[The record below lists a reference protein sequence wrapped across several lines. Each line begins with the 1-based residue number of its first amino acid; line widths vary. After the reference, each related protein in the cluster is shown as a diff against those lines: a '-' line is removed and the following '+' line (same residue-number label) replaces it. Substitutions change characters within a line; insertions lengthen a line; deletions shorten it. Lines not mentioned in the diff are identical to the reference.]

1 MAVPIMEKAAPMRT
15 TQPKTSFPGS
25 DASAMTKYPMPGI
38 WFTAR
43 PTTLSYSAG
52 CASMPSL
59 ASPRVIAVFVKVF
72 LHAVNDD
79 FVIAPEDRHVTH
91 G

>member
-38 WFTAR
+38 
-43 PTTLSYSAG
+43 
-52 CASMPSL
+52 
-59 ASPRVIAVFVKVF
+59 
-72 LHAVNDD
+72 
-79 FVIAPEDRHVTH
+79 
-91 G
+91 